1 MVRTVISGA
10 PATMAGLIGLP
21 VVGSERRPPRS
32 RRCHQWAGPQGQPWV
47 GIILRA
53 MLPTCVCRTV
63 NGALNPPCQR
73 ITSGSPYTHPSRHS
87 SGRRQATSAWRSTA
101 GSGFHRVV
109 LLHQIPP
116 CYLAEKILVT
126 ALIHLGGIS
135 TSPDSLDPT
144 DTHRARSGQ
153 RQFKS
158 ELKEPRTPLCCNH
171 ARVCVALASGMPA
184 KRAISAG

>member
-53 MLPTCVCRTV
+53 MPPTCVCRTV

-126 ALIHLGGIS
+126 ALIHWGGLARRLTVSIQQTPTAPDQDNVS
-135 TSPDSLDPT
+135 LSLNLKSPERRCAAT
-144 DTHRARSGQ
+144 
-153 RQFKS
+153 
-158 ELKEPRTPLCCNH
+158 
-171 ARVCVALASGMPA
+171 MPGFA
-184 KRAISAG
+184 